1 MNELTDLFENRYS
14 CRNYLPDD
22 IKDEDIQKIL
32 YDGTL
37 APSTNNRQPWTFS
50 VVKNIEIKNKISELL
65 KQKGIENNNG
75 AFIKTAQ
82 AIYVAPV
89 LICVFNKEVNDES
102 ISIIQSI
109 GACIENM
116 LLSATDLGISS
127 LWIRA
132 TSCIEKEIETMLNKG
147 NEHLMACITLGY
159 DNKQEHSKIRN
170 KIEDITSW
178 YK

>member
-1 MNELTDLFENRYS
+1 MNNLTDLFENRYS

-82 AIYVAPV
+82 AIYEASV

-102 ISIIQSI
+102 ISI
-109 GACIENM
+109 
-116 LLSATDLGISS
+116 
-127 LWIRA
+127 
-132 TSCIEKEIETMLNKG
+132 
-147 NEHLMACITLGY
+147 
-159 DNKQEHSKIRN
+159 
-170 KIEDITSW
+170 TSW